1 MCEYEYQ
8 ALVERLFGEERPLL
22 ILLEPH
28 PATKCFYLKEGKKLK
43 NLPLL

>member
-28 PATKCFYLKEGKKLK
+28 PAPKCFYLKEGKKPILK
-43 NLPLL
+43 LQ